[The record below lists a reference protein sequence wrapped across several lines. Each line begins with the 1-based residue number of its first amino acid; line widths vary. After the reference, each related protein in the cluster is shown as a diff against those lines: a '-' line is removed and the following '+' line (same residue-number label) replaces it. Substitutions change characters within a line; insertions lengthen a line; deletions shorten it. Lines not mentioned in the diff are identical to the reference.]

1 MVSIIIP
8 NYNHAKFLNQRI
20 NSVLKQSYLD
30 FEVIILDDASSDGSQ
45 LVIDRYKDHPKVS
58 HIIYNEKNSGSTFKQ
73 WQKGL
78 LLAKGEWVWI
88 AESDDVADPDFL
100 KTLIERIQAHSTTV
114 IAYCGSNVIDDK
126 GLFIEKE
133 AWAVGTSKRNWDH
146 DFISKGSEE
155 IRNEMYF
162 KCSIPNA
169 SAAIFQKS
177 KVNMMVFNEIESMHF
192 AGDWLFWIRLME
204 KGDVLYTAKRLNNFR
219 KHACTTRSLQN
230 PALETRR
237 IKEYLKVINYLRCRY
252 KLAWNRKKHRWLIA
266 EWAGK
271 YSTVTGSTFSFLRTD
286 FPVIYNMRLTVKVFK
301 NLLFSSTNE

>member
-8 NYNHAKFLNQRI
+8 NFNHAKFLEQRI
-20 NSVLKQSYLD
+20 NSVLNQSYLD
-30 FEVIILDDASSDGSQ
+30 FELIILDDASSDGSR

-73 WQKGL
+73 WKKGL
-78 LLAKGEWVWI
+78 LLAKGELIWI

-100 KTLIERIQAHSTTV
+100 KTLIERIKTHPKAV
-114 IAYCGSNVIDDK
+114 ISYCGSNVIDEK
-126 GLFIEKE
+126 GVFIEKE
-133 AWAVGTSKRNWDH
+133 AWAVGSSKRNWDQ
-146 DFISKGSEE
+146 DFISNGSDE

-169 SAAIFQKS
+169 SAAVFQKS
-177 KVNMMVFNEIESMHF
+177 KVDMLVFNEIESMHF

-219 KHACTTRSLQN
+219 KHASTTRSLQN

-237 IKEYLKVINYLRCRY
+237 INEYLKVINYLRCRY
-252 KLAWNRKKHRWLIA
+252 KLAWNRKKHRWMIT
-266 EWAGK
+266 EWADK
-271 YSTVTGSTFSFLRTD
+271 YSTVTGSTFAFFRSD
-286 FPVIYNMRLTVKVFK
+286 FPPAYNMRLVVRVVK
-301 NLLFSSTNE
+301 NLIFSSTNR